1 MQQEIEEL
9 IEAAEQAVDTQTKTE
24 THVSLCLLKFT
35 LLLNRD
41 PEPYE
46 LMLLGTIYAMG
57 MKDPRHMRVLQ
68 LAGLMAGII
77 EGS

>member
-9 IEAAEQAVDTQTKTE
+9 IEAAEQAVDTQTETE
-24 THVSLCLLKFT
+24 THISLCLLKFT
-35 LLLNRD
+35 LLLNRN

-46 LMLLGTIYAMG
+46 LMLLGSMYAMG
-57 MKDPRHMRVLQ
+57 MKHPRHLRVLQ

-77 EGS
+77 EDS